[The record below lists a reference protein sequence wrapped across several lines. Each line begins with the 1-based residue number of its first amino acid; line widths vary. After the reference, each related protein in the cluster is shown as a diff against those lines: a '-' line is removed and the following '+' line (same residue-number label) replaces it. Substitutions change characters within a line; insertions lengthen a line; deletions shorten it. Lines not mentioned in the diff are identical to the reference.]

1 LFGGDL
7 GLGFDLGFTYY
18 PSKNKQ
24 LTASLV
30 DVGFVSHSKDV
41 ESFTY
46 KGVSVRRNKSNFTGT
61 NVPKNVYEE
70 FKNAIPLDTLYKYT
84 TWRPM
89 KFNSSYQY
97 SSMMIEEER
106 IAVGRPD
113 SSYKS
118 AVGAQLF
125 IMTAPRPIM
134 ALTGYVRQP
143 F

>member
-70 FKNAIPLDTLYKYT
+70 FKNAI
-84 TWRPM
+84 R
-89 KFNSSYQY
+89 
-97 SSMMIEEER
+97 
-106 IAVGRPD
+106 
-113 SSYKS
+113 
-118 AVGAQLF
+118 
-125 IMTAPRPIM
+125 
-134 ALTGYVRQP
+134 
-143 F
+143 